1 MITNIFSRSNP
12 MNFVVISILL
22 FIAYG
27 LTVLRGYQGDLSF
40 KQTPEL
46 LAVFPILLFIAFM
59 VDFISKKNNLNKNNT
74 YSILLFVLFLCL
86 IPDSFTD
93 FKIALSSLFVLFAL
107 RKLLALQSL
116 VVPKQK
122 IFDASFWITAAAI
135 LQWEAIF
142 FLLLVFVAII
152 IHVSTDFKNWI
163 IPFVGVFVVVVLFVF
178 YALVFDV
185 GLISEIQSKMQ
196 LGFDYQNILSV
207 STSFSLGAFVI
218 IALSLVL
225 FQLVT
230 IRAYLAIIQNTI
242 KLLLICFLLAFLI
255 FMFSGENKNSLL
267 LYSIAPLS
275 MIGANFISNL
285 NKNWIKEAFVLI
297 CFGLA
302 ITSLLGII

>member
-1 MITNIFSRSNP
+1 

-46 LAVFPILLFIAFM
+46 LAVFPILLFITFM

-285 NKNWIKEAFVLI
+285 NKNWFKEAFILI

>member
-1 MITNIFSRSNP
+1 

-46 LAVFPILLFIAFM
+46 LAVFPILLFITFM

-242 KLLLICFLLAFLI
+242 KLLLICFLLAFLM

-275 MIGANFISNL
+275 MIGANFISTL
-285 NKNWIKEAFVLI
+285 NKSWIKEAFVLI